1 LEEELINL
9 EKLTTVIFDLDGTL
23 RHSVPKG
30 ETVFLD
36 FAASLGAPAAA
47 ENQSKARRWAHDYW
61 ADSEC
66 LLIDVK
72 AYGKV
77 SGEFWENYAWRQLQA
92 MGVSKTQ
99 AKEWAPLVHN
109 HMKENYDP
117 EDVIPED
124 VFPTLQKLRESEFT
138 VGLVTNRE
146 NPVDEYLNE
155 VGLVNHLDFFFA
167 AGDIGAWKPS
177 PEIFYYALG
186 LANAKPQ
193 EAVYVGDNYYAD
205 VVGASSANIQP
216 ILIDPEGV
224 FPDAEVPVIHA
235 IGELTDI
242 LPVKSDS

>member
-1 LEEELINL
+1 MLDS
-9 EKLTTVIFDLDGTL
+9 EKISSVIFDLDGTL
-23 RHSVPKG
+23 RHSVPNG
-30 ETVFLD
+30 ESLFLD
-36 FAASLGAPAAA
+36 FAASLGAPSTP
-47 ENQSKARRWAHDYW
+47 EDRSKARRWAHNYW

-66 LLIDVK
+66 LLVDVK

-99 AKEWAPLVHN
+99 AKEWAPLVHK
-109 HMKENYDP
+109 HLKENYDP

-124 VFPTLQKLRESEFT
+124 VLPTLQTLREAELT
-138 VGLVTNRE
+138 LGLVTNRE
-146 NPVDEYLNE
+146 DPVDEYLRE
-155 VGLVNHLDFFFA
+155 VGLANHLDFFFA
-167 AGDIGAWKPS
+167 AGEIGAWKPS

-205 VVGASSANIQP
+205 AVGAYKANIQP

-224 FPDAEVPVIHA
+224 FPDADCPVISR
-235 IGELTDI
+235 IGEIIHLLAI
-242 LPVKSDS
+242 KQP

>member
-1 LEEELINL
+1 LLNSKKI
-9 EKLTTVIFDLDGTL
+9 TTVIFDLDGTL

-30 ETVFLD
+30 ETLFLD
-36 FAASLGAPAAA
+36 FAASLGAPSDLEARC
-47 ENQSKARRWAHDYW
+47 KARRWAHDYW

-66 LLIDVK
+66 LLVDVK
-72 AYGKV
+72 TYGKV

-92 MGVSKTQ
+92 LGVSKTQ
-99 AKEWAPLVHN
+99 AKEWAPLVHK
-109 HMKENYDP
+109 HLKENYDP

-124 VFPTLQKLRESEFT
+124 VIPTLQTLREAELT

-146 NPVDEYLNE
+146 DPVDEYLHE
-155 VGLVNHLDFFFA
+155 VGLANHLDFFFA

-205 VVGASSANIQP
+205 VVGASKANIQP

-224 FPDAEVPVIHA
+224 FPDAVCPVIST
-235 IGELTDI
+235 IGELIEI
-242 LPVKSDS
+242 LAITKP

>member
-1 LEEELINL
+1 LFNP

-23 RHSVPKG
+23 RHSIPAG
-30 ETVFLD
+30 EEVFLD
-36 FAASLGAPAAA
+36 YAASLGAPITP
-47 ENQSKARRWAHDYW
+47 EIRSKARRWAHDYW

-77 SGEFWENYAWRQLQA
+77 SGEFWENYAWRQLQS
-92 MGVSKTQ
+92 MGVSNTQ
-99 AKEWAPLVHN
+99 AKEWAPLVHQ

-117 EDVIPED
+117 EDIIPED
-124 VFPTLQKLRESEFT
+124 VVPTLKALREADLT

-146 NPVDEYLNE
+146 NPVDEYLRE
-155 VGLVNHLDFFFA
+155 AGLVDHLDFFFA
-167 AGDIGAWKPS
+167 AGDIGAWKPA

-193 EAVYVGDNYYAD
+193 EAVYIGDNYYAD
-205 VVGASSANIQP
+205 VLGSSNANLQP

-224 FPDAEVPVIHA
+224 FPEADCPVIKT
-235 IGELTDI
+235 IGELADLLI
-242 LPVKSDS
+242 VKSPA